1 MTSKEEFDYE
11 ESEDFDYD
19 AEIEKI
25 NYEIYQLEEYVNEY
39 NNLVD
44 SRDYYIQ
51 QKEKKTIKKET
62 TKWANIKVLS
72 QVK

>member
-62 TKWANIKVLS
+62 TK
-72 QVK
+72 